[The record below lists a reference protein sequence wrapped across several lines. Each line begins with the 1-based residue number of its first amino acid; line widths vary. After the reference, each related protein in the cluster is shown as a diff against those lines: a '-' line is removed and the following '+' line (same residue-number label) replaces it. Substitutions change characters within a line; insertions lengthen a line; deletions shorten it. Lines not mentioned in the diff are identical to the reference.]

1 MVTGMDEI
9 KSAREIAAEKVARL
23 GEVTEEE
30 RLEWKYVPE
39 GEKLATRY
47 LTEGT
52 NLVLELGK
60 YDEVVRKYVTTGVA
74 NVLVRS
80 IGLPDSDLAK
90 RNNKRAMDGLK
101 LVKSSQTALEN
112 VYSQM
117 RRIFDHY
124 LGQGTEQ
131 RRQAYQALKAEFE
144 IQVGQALQQQLG
156 VLGKFRI
163 DAEKQPQFQ
172 AEWRRRQIQ
181 LDAQYL
187 KLLNELKQ
195 DLAAIS

>member
-1 MVTGMDEI
+1 LVTNMGEI
-9 KSAREIAAEKVARL
+9 KSAREIAAEKVAKL
-23 GEVTEEE
+23 GEATEEE

-60 YDEVVRKYVTTGVA
+60 YNAGVRKYVTKGVA

-101 LVKSSQTALEN
+101 LVKTNQIALEN
-112 VYSQM
+112 AYSRI

-124 LGQGTEQ
+124 LGQGAEQ

-144 IQVGQALQQQLG
+144 AQVGQALQQQLG
-156 VLGKFRI
+156 VFGKFRI
-163 DAEKQPQFQ
+163 DVEKQPQFQ
-172 AEWRRRQIQ
+172 AEWRRQQIQ

-187 KLLNELKQ
+187 KLLDELKQ
-195 DLAAIS
+195 ELAAIS

>member
-1 MVTGMDEI
+1 MDEI

-39 GEKLATRY
+39 GEKLATKY
-47 LTEGT
+47 LSEGG
-52 NLVLELGK
+52 NLTLALDK
-60 YDEVVRKYVTTGVA
+60 RDEKTKKYVTRGVA
-74 NVLVRS
+74 NVLMRN

-101 LVKSSQTALEN
+101 LVKTNQIALEN
-112 VYSQM
+112 IYTQM

-124 LGQGTEQ
+124 LGQGSEQ
-131 RRQAYQALKAEFE
+131 RRQAYESLKAEFE
-144 IQVGQALQQQLG
+144 AQLRQALQQQLG
-156 VLGKFRI
+156 AFGQLQI
-163 DAEKQPQFQ
+163 DVERQPQFQ
-172 AEWRRRQIQ
+172 AEWRRRQTQ
-181 LDAQYL
+181 LDGQYL

-195 DLAAIS
+195 ELAVIS

>member
-1 MVTGMDEI
+1 MGEI
-9 KSAREIAAEKVARL
+9 KSAREIAAEKVEKL
-23 GEVTEEE
+23 GEATEED

-47 LTEGT
+47 LTEVG

-60 YDEVVRKYVTTGVA
+60 YDEKARKHVTRGVA

-101 LVKSSQTALEN
+101 LVRSNQVALEN
-112 VYSQM
+112 AYSQM

-124 LGQGTEQ
+124 LGQGEAQ
-131 RRQAYQALKAEFE
+131 RRQAYEALKAEFE
-144 IQVGQALQQQLG
+144 AQVRQALQQQLG
-156 VLGKFRI
+156 VLGRFRI
-163 DAEKQPQFQ
+163 DVEKQPQFQ

-187 KLLNELKQ
+187 KLLDELKQ
-195 DLAAIS
+195 ELLAIS